1 MDELYKPL
9 HSMFLDF
16 YVHSMDVWN
25 VMFVLPA
32 FDIMHHSFHFGC
44 LSCEK
49 VLEDGEETKIE
60 AEDGPLGP
68 FLQASP

>member
-25 VMFVLPA
+25 VMFVLSA
-32 FDIMHHSFHFGC
+32 FDIMHRSFHFGY
-44 LSCEK
+44 LSCEQ
-49 VLEDGEETKIE
+49 VLQDGEKTEIE